1 MIKENVSGSPFIS
14 HICND
19 IVDLLQEYDRIKK
32 GKDVW
37 GEWRKISN
45 QEYYKKCVIEKIKK
59 NKKWDDLEQSYKR
72 ELLTNYI
79 SPFQASEKELDRLIL
94 ELDSLN

>member
-1 MIKENVSGSPFIS
+1 MIKDNVYGSPFIS

-19 IVDLLQEYDRIKK
+19 IVDLLQEYDCIKK

-45 QEYYKKCVIEKIKK
+45 QEYYKNVLSKK
-59 NKKWDDLEQSYKR
+59 LRKMKNGM
-72 ELLTNYI
+72 I
-79 SPFQASEKELDRLIL
+79 
-94 ELDSLN
+94 